1 MPNLHIQIA
10 NKTAT
15 YTLRDGAV
23 VCDNTDYTAV
33 FTFDEEWAAE
43 TTRVARFVWNG
54 RHHDVDIAADG
65 TCAVPRITGAKV
77 LHVGVYAGELRTT
90 TSAEIPCEASILSK
104 PTEPGEE
111 YAAGYVEEIRAAVR
125 HTDEV
130 AKATE
135 EMLGDASS
143 TLSRV
148 EKEVQNLRQAIAPEF
163 FQTDSG
169 VAYQKSVPD
178 NALPFAEVEEVG
190 GMTYAQDGILKHTDV
205 VALEIEGRNILDLTP
220 ALNASLKDNGD
231 GTYTLTKTAN
241 SRFTAF
247 FPLYIP
253 KGQQVFCYLE
263 IVDTNID
270 GLTRIPFQLFDADRA
285 DNKAS
290 IGLATGG
297 TAFAPTAETFFAKAY
312 LQANDAVGAYVTFR
326 KPMIH
331 YQEAGQAALPFAPYI
346 GKRSWLLPDEVRALP
361 DWGVGINAT
370 AHNRLV
376 WNPEN
381 GVKQYRQEVGVV
393 DMGDLTYSMR
403 ISNGRNIFGTASLRQ
418 TIRGFVA
425 GDAPFPAVATGYRAV
440 RVADTWVDGDMA
452 YGNATVGYTSIEFV
466 NNAYT
471 TAEDFKAAMRGRLLV
486 YALATPIVTDLPD
499 LPDDNFIEVEGGG
512 TITAANQYGLAVP
525 TAITYQLK
533 EA

>member
-43 TTRVARFVWNG
+43 TARVARFVWNG

-111 YAAGYVEEIRAAVR
+111 YAAGYVEEIREAVR

-135 EMLGDASS
+135 EMLGDAGS

-148 EKEVQNLRQAIAPEF
+148 EKELTNLRQAVAPEY

-169 VAYQKSVPD
+169 VAYTKTVPD
-178 NALPFAEVEEVG
+178 AALPFAEVTEVG
-190 GMTYAQDGILKHTDV
+190 GMTYAQDGILKHTAV
-205 VALEIEGRNILDLTP
+205 TALEVQGRNILDISAVKHTYPIP
-220 ALNASLKDNGD
+220 AEVQA
-231 GTYTLTKTAN
+231 
-241 SRFTAF
+241 
-247 FPLYIP
+247 
-253 KGQQVFCYLE
+253 LE
-263 IVDTNID
+263 GWGEGIS
-270 GLTRIPFQLFDADRA
+270 ADC
-285 DNKAS
+285 
-290 IGLATGG
+290 
-297 TAFAPTAETFFAKAY
+297 
-312 LQANDAVGAYVTFR
+312 
-326 KPMIH
+326 
-331 YQEAGQAALPFAPYI
+331 
-346 GKRSWLLPDEVRALP
+346 
-361 DWGVGINAT
+361 
-370 AHNRLV
+370 HNRLD
-376 WNPEN
+376 WSA
-381 GVKQYRQEVGVV
+381 KQYRQEVMKIRLDGSETWGRSSATHIFQA
-393 DMGDLTYSMR
+393 DYKLPQIAGDTQKFPAI
-403 ISNGRNIFGTASLRQ
+403 ISNGYDFHYWMDPAKEKPFFRISKNGNQLWIEET
-418 TIRGFVA
+418 V
-425 GDAPFPAVATGYRAV
+425 DAYAN
-440 RVADTWVDGDMA
+440 VDEWKA
-452 YGNATVGYTSIEFV
+452 YL
-466 NNAYT
+466 
-471 TAEDFKAAMRGRLLV
+471 AANPVEIV
-486 YALATPIVTDLPD
+486 YPLGTPIVTDLPD

-512 TITAANQYGLAVP
+512 TITAMNQYGLAVP